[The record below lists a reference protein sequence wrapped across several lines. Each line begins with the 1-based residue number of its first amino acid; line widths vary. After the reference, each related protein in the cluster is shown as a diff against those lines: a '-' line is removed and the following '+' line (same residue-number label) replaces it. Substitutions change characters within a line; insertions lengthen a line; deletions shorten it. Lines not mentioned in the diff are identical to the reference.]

1 MVVLRLLAALAGV
14 AVIVVVLL
22 TAVRIFVVPRGQRAP
37 VITVIFGAVAHVLSA
52 FARISGARDHG
63 ARDRYLV
70 LWAPLAVLTLPV
82 VWLASAL
89 VAYAALFWAI
99 HPDAGFGM
107 ALVISG
113 SSLFTL
119 GFDRPPG
126 IGSQLLACSEAAVGV
141 GLLAIVIS
149 YLPTLNAAL
158 SRREAVVA
166 MLDSRAGTPADP
178 LVLYQRQLRYAGLEH
193 LDTSWAE
200 WERWVVDLGE
210 SHYTHGMLAYFRS
223 SNPAHSWISA
233 VATLLDSANLRL
245 AALDAPGAGNASA
258 YAFMQAGL
266 VAVTRIARHF
276 RLTPAEQYFAIDRA
290 GFERALDELAGYGAP
305 LYADRDAAWHW
316 FDERRAG
323 YMPLLSALC
332 RMVDAPPTRAWA

>member
-1 MVVLRLLAALAGV
+1 MVVLRLLATFAGL
-14 AVIVVVLL
+14 AVIVLVVLS
-22 TAVRIFVVPRGQRAP
+22 AVRIFVVPRGQRAP
-37 VITVIFGAVAHVLSA
+37 VISVVFGGVERLLAGL
-52 FARISGARDHG
+52 ARLSGARDHG
-63 ARDRYLV
+63 SRDRFLV
-70 LWAPLAVLTLPV
+70 LWAPLAVLALPV

-89 VAYAALFWAI
+89 LAYAALFWAI
-99 HPDAGFGM
+99 DPDAGFGR
-107 ALVISG
+107 AAVVSG

-126 IGSQLLACSEAAVGV
+126 VGSQLLACSEAAVGI

-158 SRREAVVA
+158 SRRESVVA

-193 LDTSWAE
+193 LDASWAD

-233 VATLLDSANLRL
+233 VATLLDTANLRL

-276 RLTPAEQYFAIDRA
+276 GLAPAEEYLAIDRD
-290 GFERALDELAGYGAP
+290 GFEHALDELARYGAP
-305 LYADRDAAWHW
+305 LYADRDAAWRW
-316 FDERRAG
+316 FDDRRSS

-332 RMVDAPPTRAWA
+332 RMVDAPPARAWA